1 MDTKKTVLYAP
12 SLIYKIYIF
21 PFLIASPLF
30 VIYSAYQLYTML
42 TCNYSVGAKLFL
54 SYSTTFML
62 VASIFFAY
70 ISLITLRHF
79 KYTITMDENNVIT
92 YKKSDEIVKEF
103 TFFDIESI
111 TERKMNQEF
120 IFNLKDGMSLP
131 LPFEFKNH
139 DFFFD
144 RLFNNY
150 KKTFSSEELNH
161 TYTYKE
167 NKWFNMS
174 AYLFLYPIIFLPLLL
189 VSKYLIVLYVLAIG
203 KVVYFYNETKYIK
216 ITPDHLEIKNNFKK
230 SIFLKSEIKEI
241 KFTRLSMKNS
251 PYYRCI
257 LITNTDQQ
265 YKLVSSEISSID
277 LYCLLIFWQKN
288 QT

>member
-12 SLIYKIYIF
+12 SLIFKIYIY

-30 VIYSAYQLYTML
+30 VIFSAYQLYTML
-42 TCNYSVGAKLFL
+42 TCNYSAGAKLFL

-70 ISLITLRHF
+70 LSLNTLRHF

-144 RLFNNY
+144 KLFNNY
-150 KKTFSSEELNH
+150 KKTFSSEALNH
-161 TYTYKE
+161 TYTNTE
-167 NKWFNMS
+167 NKWLNISFF
-174 AYLFLYPIIFLPLLL
+174 LFFSPIIFLPLLA
-189 VSKYLIVLYVLAIG
+189 SKYVILFYIVGAGVFF
-203 KVVYFYNETKYIK
+203 YFFDTSKYIK
-216 ITPDHLEIKNNFKK
+216 INSDHLEIKSNFKK
-230 SIFLKSEIKEI
+230 SIFSKSEIKEI
-241 KFTRLSMKNS
+241 KFVRLSMKNS

-265 YKLVSSEISSID
+265 YRLVSSEISSID
-277 LYCLLIFWQKN
+277 LYCLLTFWQKN
-288 QT
+288 